1 MKVTEV
7 SKPVIGI
14 SASLL
19 MIETGCF
26 KGRERVF
33 VGQDYIQAIVQAGGI
48 PVVLPILSEEA
59 SIEKQMGL
67 IDGLM
72 LSGGYDVHPLLYG
85 EEPDTLLQDLYP
97 ERDLYEIQLIQRA
110 QQRRM
115 PILGICRGLQ
125 LMNVAFGGT
134 LYQDVS
140 RHSPTILQH
149 LQHAQVHVGAHTVEL
164 VEGTV
169 LRELMQVDSLLTNSF
184 HHQSVKKVAPGFKVN
199 ALAKDGIVEGIESV
213 DHPFIIG
220 VQWHPE
226 LMIEKQVEANKLF
239 KSFVEASKVM
249 HG

>member
-1 MKVTEV
+1 MKAAAVN
-7 SKPVIGI
+7 KPIIGI

-48 PVVLPILSEEA
+48 PVVLPVVSDEGAVER
-59 SIEKQMGL
+59 QMEL
-67 IDGLM
+67 IDGLL

-85 EEPDTLLQDLYP
+85 EEPDALLQDLYP
-97 ERDLYEIQLIQRA
+97 ERDQYEIQLTQGA
-110 QQRRM
+110 YQSGM
-115 PILGICRGLQ
+115 PILGVCRGLQ

-140 RHSPTILQH
+140 RHSPFVLQH

-169 LRELMQVDSLLTNSF
+169 LKNAMQVDLLLTNSF
-184 HHQSVKKVAPGFKVN
+184 HHQSVKKVAPGFRVN
-199 ALAKDGIVEGIESV
+199 ALAKDGIVEGIEKV
-213 DHPFIIG
+213 DHPFIVG

-226 LMIEKQVEANKLF
+226 LMVEKQLEAGKLF
-239 KSFVEASKVM
+239 KSFVEASKAARR
-249 HG
+249 